1 MANEQRQLRRERR
14 QERRQERREAQAA
27 ETLKIQQSSTPAV
40 PFRQATNTSSSQYG
54 GNINRALDFTQ
65 NRSAVM
71 GQAAVDRA
79 LAGGMSLQDLRNAA
93 FYGRFQLGDKA
104 YQSLFGGGELPSN
117 TMGGKTIRTNEG
129 TVSSVSGRGTKNWG
143 ADTLA
148 HMGRRRQQYKQMR
161 GAGLAHPAI
170 QQAFAQMG
178 YQPAESFNRRGD
190 QRWYS
195 RPVTDA
201 MKIAAYQ
208 AAMRDTPKNSP
219 ALPFIANA
227 LQQLAIAPQLNL

>member
-1 MANEQRQLRRERR
+1 MANQQRQRRRERR
-14 QERRQERREAQAA
+14 QERRQTQAA
-27 ETLKIQQSSTPAV
+27 ETLKIQQPSAPV
-40 PFRQATNTSSSQYG
+40 RQAANTSSSQYG

-79 LAGGMSLQDLRNAA
+79 LAGGMSAQDLRNAA

-104 YQSLFGGGELPSN
+104 YQSLFGGGERASN
-117 TMGGKTIRTNEG
+117 TMGGRTIRTNEG
-129 TVSSVSGRGTKNWG
+129 TVSNVSGYGTENWG

-148 HMGRRRQQYKQMR
+148 NMQQRRQQYQQMR
-161 GAGLAHPAI
+161 GAGNDIAAI
-170 QQAFAQMG
+170 SQAFAQMG
-178 YQPAESFNRRGD
+178 YQPGESFNRLGD

-195 RPVTDA
+195 RPVTND

-208 AAMRDTPKNSP
+208 AALRDAPQNSP
-219 ALPFIANA
+219 ARPIFTNI
-227 LQQLAIAPQLNL
+227 LQQLGIAPTLTV